1 MDVQKPTESHAEI
14 NINKICN
21 DYSTNTQA
29 KLQAVL
35 WMLFNSLTDA
45 FVVINKAK
53 SESGL
58 AAIKAGFAAANETA
72 TAGLLQLGGGAA
84 VFGTGVV
91 QGVVGCKS
99 ATEITEA
106 INIRDSKIAY
116 IKNETMPQNPSENI
130 LENPDITIQVEAL
143 DKPISP
149 ELNEIEEDIFYDAE
163 EEVQSCKQTEPENQ
177 AEEAQK
183 AEKIKAQRKLSSK
196 EEDWLLRQV
205 ERDYRVDKDFAKAKV
220 DKFQG
225 LSAISQGIFPA
236 AQGLGELEKS
246 KAQKESVQQQVE
258 QDNQNQQGNTADD
271 IKRKADKLTDFDAFR
286 SNSSSLRG

>member
-21 DYSTNTQA
+21 DSSTNTQA

-53 SESGL
+53 NESGL

-84 VFGTGVV
+84 LAGAGVI
-91 QGVVGCKS
+91 QGVAGCKS

-106 INIRDSKIAY
+106 VNLRDSKIAY
-116 IKNETMPQNPSENI
+116 IKNETTPQNLSEN
-130 LENPDITIQVEAL
+130 LVKNPDITIQVEAL
-143 DKPISP
+143 NESVSP
-149 ELNEIEEDIFYDAE
+149 ELNEIEEEIFYDAE
-163 EEVQSCKQTEPENQ
+163 EEIQSCKQTEPENQ
-177 AEEAQK
+177 AEETQK
-183 AEKIKAQRKLSSK
+183 AEQVKARKTASK
-196 EEDWLLRQV
+196 EEDKLLRQI
-205 ERDYRVDKDFAKAKV
+205 EEDYKIDIDLSKAKASKL
-220 DKFQG
+220 QG
-225 LSAISQGIFPA
+225 LAAPGQGLYYA
-236 AQGLGELEKS
+236 SQGLGELEKS
-246 KAQKESVQQQVE
+246 KAQKENIQQQVA

-271 IKRKADKLTDFDAFR
+271 IKRKADKLTEFDAFR